1 MSLLPWQEPVWQ
13 ELLQRQRG
21 NGLPHAMLLTG
32 NKGIGKHG
40 LALHTAQWLLCQNR
54 SGQACGECHSCKLW
68 AAGSHPDFLLCV
80 PEEGSRQIR
89 IDAIRKVNEFLA
101 QTPQISQ
108 SQVVILSPV
117 EVMNSNAANALLKTL
132 EEPAGESYLL
142 LETERFGSVLPTIR
156 SRCQRLTLA
165 TPSAAQALSWLQQ
178 QGIDS
183 EQASLALRLN
193 MGAPLAALAWL
204 QQERGRQQQQ
214 WQQQLGQ
221 WSRGELAL
229 QPLAESW
236 SKIEM
241 SDVTSWFYLVL
252 SDCLKARMGVP
263 AAQQTLAG
271 DVQALCD
278 CATLDP
284 AKLLTLQAKVQ
295 AVLGQLLSGLGNY
308 NKQLLCESL
317 LLHWQALIQNGQSP
331 SGTI

>member
-1 MSLLPWQEPVWQ
+1 MSLFPWQEQVWQ
-13 ELLQRQRG
+13 ELLQRQRSG
-21 NGLPHAMLLTG
+21 GLPHALLLSG
-32 NKGIGKHG
+32 NKGIGKHE
-40 LALHTAQWLLCQNR
+40 LALHAAQWLLCQNP
-54 SGQACGECHSCKLW
+54 GQQACGECHSCKLW

-89 IDAIRKVNEFLA
+89 IDAIRKVNDFLA
-101 QTPQISQ
+101 QTPQISRC
-108 SQVVILSPV
+108 QVVILSPV
-117 EVMNSNAANALLKTL
+117 EVMNTNAANALLKTL

-156 SRCQRLTLA
+156 SRCQRLVLTAPA
-165 TPSAAQALSWLQQ
+165 TAQALSWLQQ
-178 QGIDS
+178 QGVDS

-193 MGAPLAALAWL
+193 MGAPLAARDWL
-204 QQERGRQQQQ
+204 QQDRSRQQQQ
-214 WQQQLGQ
+214 WLQQLRQ
-221 WSRGELAL
+221 WGRGELSL

-236 SKIEM
+236 SKIEIT
-241 SDVTSWFYLVL
+241 DVTNWFYLVL

-271 DVQALCD
+271 EVQTLCD

-317 LLHWQALIQNGQSP
+317 LLHWQAMIQNGQLP